1 MFDSYL
7 VRDNM
12 HQCDFIWVLLYMVK
26 EIGGSHSKTASYIRK
41 NSHFFPKMFQ
51 DNHIMENVHVCPPK
65 KGLKF
70 HRKGTYI
77 NFGIGV

>member
-26 EIGGSHSKTASYIRK
+26 EIGGSHSKQHPILGKIHIFS
-41 NSHFFPKMFQ
+41 PKMFQ
-51 DNHIMENVHVCPPK
+51 DNHIMENVH
-65 KGLKF
+65 
-70 HRKGTYI
+70 
-77 NFGIGV
+77 